1 MKKKKLYYL
10 PGLISIIGLP
20 VLLFFLGPAD
30 PVYQN
35 CIRLN
40 LTSDAKDT
48 IGISRFTKDYVYKS
62 IEGKKLETPFLNG
75 IEQNSGNEHFVY
87 IQNKKLRFIT
97 NEIERLKFA
106 ADTNT
111 VLKIQFGEDCAYG
124 NFIWVLNHAL
134 IYDFKRYALINNELY
149 FFSSKPF
156 IPHYESLELP
166 LEVYVMPARKEP
178 AKWEVFKTELDY
190 KWRIIQYQFEYLFY
204 KQQQNI
210 LLAAGFL
217 LLIVLPGLIKI
228 RKYFMAYKRTYSLS

>member
-1 MKKKKLYYL
+1 MKKKKLYFL
-10 PGLISIIGLP
+10 PGIISIIGLP

-48 IGISRFTKDYVYKS
+48 VGISGFTKDYVYKS
-62 IEGKKLETPFLNG
+62 IEGKKLETLFVDG
-75 IEQNSGNEHFVY
+75 IEEHPVDEHLVY
-87 IQNKKLRFIT
+87 IQNRKLRFIA

-106 ADTNT
+106 ADTNA
-111 VLKIQFGEDCAYG
+111 VLKIQFGEDCSYS

-156 IPHYESLELP
+156 IPHYESLEFP
-166 LEVYVMPARKEP
+166 LEIYVMPAGKEP
-178 AKWEVFKTELDY
+178 TKWEVFKTELDY

-204 KQQQNI
+204 KQQQNK
-210 LLAAGFL
+210 LLAAAFL
-217 LLIVLPGLIKI
+217 LLIVLPGFIKI
-228 RKYFMAYKRTYSLS
+228 RKYFMACKRPYSLS